1 MARRRR
7 DVSRCAASCSA
18 SRRVVLASLGVFV
31 GASKT
36 LGGRAGCKIQ
46 RTFFGSSTRLRI
58 NRETLRLLTREAGA
72 RPAGADIPKLAA
84 PLCLR
89 GDIATMVSTLA
100 RCGFSGRRELRRTL
114 RGPPVACA
122 RGHMLALAGFGPRA
136 AAERVWSTAIAE
148 RHSARRRG
156 AARSLALAA
165 THYPRRRRGARL
177 FEKNSTF
184 SPTSRRRPASASPT
198 PSSRSST
205 ASSSRRRVM

>member
-1 MARRRR
+1 MARRWR

-122 RGHMLALAGFGPRA
+122 LRHMLALAGFGPRA
-136 AAERVWSTAIAE
+136 AAERVWSTPLLKGTP
-148 RHSARRRG
+148 RVG
-156 AARSLALAA
+156 AAPPEAWRLPTHTTRAA
-165 THYPRRRRGARL
+165 AAARL

>member
-1 MARRRR
+1 MARRWRE
-7 DVSRCAASCSA
+7 VARCAASCSA
-18 SRRVVLASLGVFV
+18 SAAWGLASLGVFV

-122 RGHMLALAGFGPRA
+122 LRHMLALAGFGPRA
-136 AAERVWSTAIAE
+136 AAERVWNTAIAE

-156 AARSLALAA
+156 AARSLALAD
-165 THYPRRRRGARL
+165 THYPRRRRGAPFR
-177 FEKNSTF
+177 EKFHVFTNV
-184 SPTSRRRPASASPT
+184 P
-198 PSSRSST
+198 
-205 ASSSRRRVM
+205 